1 LAIAILRP
9 VPLAP
14 VSEAQPDEGH
24 APPGQARSEAR
35 IPVLYLAPWIDFGGT
50 DKNTIDWFRCIDRK
64 RFAPSLIT
72 TQPSPNRRLNEI
84 VEFAEE
90 AWVLPDLMP
99 AERMPGFILDFLHSR
114 RVQALHLMNSRLGFD
129 LLPDIGCLPHP
140 PGVVVQLH
148 VEEADRSG
156 YVRYVTTRYGNLV
169 DRFSVSNEHLAD
181 AVHEYGVPRDK
192 TRVIYI
198 GVDAEEEFSP
208 DRVEP
213 IGGLREDRMHVLFP
227 ARLTA
232 QKDPLL
238 MVEAAKALKDM
249 GVDFQIH
256 VLGEGEL
263 EAEVRERVEAL
274 SLADEVLIHP
284 PTPTPQRW
292 YAACDAVLLT
302 SVFEGIPA
310 VVFEAM
316 AMGLP
321 VVAPTLPGNV
331 ELLGAA
337 YEGLVEPR
345 DSAEGYAAALARLA
359 AEDNRDSSEGMRE
372 RARQRFSLER
382 MADDHGELYEE
393 LAEAPGKPREN
404 GASASAAP
412 IRFINR
418 PMTGTPLVSVLI
430 PHFNQAGFLD
440 DCVESIRAQTYA
452 EIEIIVVDDASTQSN
467 AETVL
472 DRLEADGGVTVVRQS
487 ENGGPSRARNVGL
500 EHCRGRYILPVDA
513 DNLLLPDA
521 IEKLVE
527 QLSVAGEEVGFIYPN
542 IQFFGNRE
550 DYYEVPQYNLYTL
563 LHGNFCDTCSLLDR
577 EIFDAGERYS
587 EEIRLGHEDWEF
599 ALRLAARGVRGEAA
613 RGPTV
618 RYRKA
623 GFNRSDIVDHSPE
636 EFREILTEISPFK
649 GAEAE
654 VKAKESPAL
663 SIIPL
668 EPIDL
673 SSETGR
679 AIAAS
684 FEAQRCIDAEL
695 IARFDGSRPGSNGV
709 PVVRH
714 IPSVLAETPFD
725 ALRQGLEAARGSFV
739 AVGADVA
746 ALLAD
751 PAFTAKVLRRFATD
765 PELGAIVLADIGAKG
780 RFFLQSIPGDD
791 MPGSQPQAVIWRRTE
806 ERYLPQGL
814 HADPGDPVPSIV
826 RLLSGGGSRMEWRHA
841 RAPVAADR
849 QESAGYW
856 RPLPASSAVADD
868 PHALHPGAQPL
879 LPGAGAY
886 TVPRWKDTPTWIP
899 PLSALAIRYR
909 ERYGERRLV
918 TSGPEPAGYVPEHHL
933 GTLRSVSLEGTARV
947 VRIGGDYRAVP
958 RGEWEDLPADGEE
971 LGYAELAHLPGLDV
985 IALAV
990 HRTTRQPLLVT
1001 LPEDPLLDQ
1010 VDVVETLGCLD
1021 PFPLKPR
1028 GTPSAQRPDGLVGLV
1043 GAADLKKRCHRY
1055 AIGSMPEGELL
1066 GELGGLAESDMQ
1078 GSIPAWIVDGRLLT
1092 DRHRPPTR
1100 WFGAAKAARWVVEPA
1115 AWRGL
1120 APRSAQAKVAL
1131 RRAAMAARRLARPAH
1146 KASEPEGSPA
1156 GWLFETERP
1165 GLVPL
1170 FAAYHPVTDDQLL
1183 ARSLEEVAQLGYLA
1197 PALLGFLREAAPL
1210 TGELKQQPHA
1220 VPWARRFGAVPRAW

>member
-1 LAIAILRP
+1 MPIAP
-9 VPLAP
+9 VP
-14 VSEAQPDEGH
+14 EAQPEEGH
-24 APPGQARSEAR
+24 APPAEAPGPAR

-50 DKNTIDWFRCIDRK
+50 DKNTIDWFRCIDRE

-72 TQPSPNRRLNEI
+72 TQPSPNRRLRE
-84 VEFAEE
+84 VAEFAEE
-90 AWVLPDLMP
+90 IWVLPDLMA
-99 AERMPGFILDFLHSR
+99 AERMPAFILDFLHSR
-114 RVQALHLMNSRLGFD
+114 RVQVLHLMNSRLGFD
-129 LLPDIGCLPHP
+129 LLPDLGCLPEP

-181 AVHEYGVPRDK
+181 AVHEYGIPRDK

-208 DRVEP
+208 ERVEP
-213 IGGLREDRMHVLFP
+213 VGGLPKDRMHVLFP

-238 MVEAAKALKDM
+238 MVEVANALRGM
-249 GVDFQIH
+249 AVDFQIH

-263 EAEVRERVEAL
+263 EPEVRERIEAL
-274 SLADEVLIHP
+274 NLADEVLIHP

-331 ELLGAA
+331 ELLGAE
-337 YEGLVEPR
+337 YDGLVEPR
-345 DSAEGYAAALARLA
+345 DSVEGYAAALARLA
-359 AEDNRDSSEGMRE
+359 AENGQGSGGEMRE
-372 RARQRFSLER
+372 RALQRFSLQR

-393 LAEAPGKPREN
+393 LAERRSTPGDD
-404 GASASAAP
+404 GAAAAEP
-412 IRFINR
+412 LRFVNR
-418 PMTGTPLVSVLI
+418 PVAGTPLVSVLV
-430 PHFNQAGFLD
+430 PHFNQAEFLGE
-440 DCVESIRAQTYA
+440 CVEAIRAQTYPA
-452 EIEIIVVDDASTQSN
+452 IEIVVVDDASTQSD
-467 AETVL
+467 AGAVL
-472 DRLEADGGVTVVRQS
+472 DRLEGEAGMTVVRLS
-487 ENGGPSRARNVGL
+487 ENGGPSRARNAGL
-500 EHCRGRYILPVDA
+500 EHCGGRYILPVDA
-513 DNLLLPDA
+513 DNVLLPDA
-521 IEKLVE
+521 VEKLVE
-527 QLSVAGEEVGFIYPN
+527 QLSVAGEEVGFVYPN

-618 RYRKA
+618 RYRKV
-623 GFNRSDIVDHSPE
+623 GFNRSDMVDHSPE
-636 EFREILTEISPFK
+636 EFRETLTEISPFK

-654 VKAKESPAL
+654 IKAKESPAL
-663 SIIPL
+663 SIVPL
-668 EPIDL
+668 EPVDPGT
-673 SSETGR
+673 ETGR
-679 AIAAS
+679 AVAAH
-684 FEAQRCIDAEL
+684 FEAQRCLDAEL
-695 IARFDGSRPGSNGV
+695 IVRSDGEWPSSSDV
-709 PVVRH
+709 PVVRRV
-714 IPSVLAETPFD
+714 PSALAETPFD
-725 ALRQGLEAARGSFV
+725 ALHQGLEAARGAFV
-739 AVGADVA
+739 AVDSNAT

-751 PAFTAKVLRRFATD
+751 PAFTAKALRRFAAD
-765 PELGAIVLADIGAKG
+765 PELGAIVLADIGAEG
-780 RFFLQSIPGDD
+780 RFFFRSIPADD
-791 MPGSQPQAVIWRRTE
+791 LPDAPPHGVIWRRTE
-806 ERYLPQGL
+806 EQHLPQGL
-814 HADPGDPVPSIV
+814 HADPGDPIPSLV
-826 RLLSGGGSRMEWRHA
+826 RLLSGGGSKVEWRHA
-841 RAPVAADR
+841 PAPAGAPR
-849 QESAGYW
+849 PEPAGYW
-856 RPLPASSAVADD
+856 RRLPASEAVAED

-879 LPGAGAY
+879 LPGSGAY
-886 TVPRWKDTPTWIP
+886 TVPRWKDTPTWVP

-947 VRIGGDYRAVP
+947 VRVGDEYRAVP
-958 RGEWEDLPADGEE
+958 RGEWEDLPPHGEE

-985 IALAV
+985 LALAV
-990 HRTTRQPLLVT
+990 HRVTRQPLLVT

-1010 VDVVETLGCLD
+1010 VDVIETLGCID

-1028 GTPSAQRPDGLVGLV
+1028 DTPSAQRPDGLLGLL
-1043 GAADLKKRCHRY
+1043 GAADLDGRRHRY
-1055 AIGSMPEGELL
+1055 AIGAVPHGELL
-1066 GELGGLAESDMQ
+1066 GELGGLAESGMQ
-1078 GSIPAWIVDGRLLT
+1078 GSIPAWIVDGRLIT
-1092 DRHRPPTR
+1092 DRHRPPQR
-1100 WFGAAKAARWVVEPA
+1100 WFGVAKAARWVAEPA

-1120 APRSAQAKVAL
+1120 APRSTQAKVAL
-1131 RRAAMAARRLARPAH
+1131 RRAAIAARRLARPASR
-1146 KASEPEGSPA
+1146 ASEPEGPPA

-1170 FAAYHPVTDDQLL
+1170 FAAYHPVTEDQLL

-1197 PALLGFLREAAPL
+1197 PTLLGFLREAVPL
-1210 TGELKQQPHA
+1210 TGDPKQRHLA
-1220 VPWARRFGAVPRAW
+1220 IPWARRFGVVPRSW